1 MLGIDRRSAT
11 AAYADRHVDGAH
23 MEIEMEPL
31 LTTVNDA
38 AQALSLGRTTIYVL
52 INAGEL
58 ETVKIGRRTLVTIA
72 SIRRMAEAEK

>member
-1 MLGIDRRSAT
+1 
-11 AAYADRHVDGAH
+11 
-23 MEIEMEPL
+23 MEPL

-72 SIRRMAEAEK
+72 SIRRLAEAKNSR